1 MKLERAA
8 LNSFAQS
15 RRRRCH
21 SGAPPTNVLDES
33 DVMSSKAAGVDN
45 TQRRKWDKDEYA
57 RRAAEREAREKAE
70 EHGGKKPGGAQPRN
84 KGGIIIREDLRMDN
98 IIARNYKRDIESR
111 VGTKQIVNVETGAGM
126 GFQCKETGVVLHD
139 SAAYLDHINGKKQMK
154 ARGLSMRVERSTV
167 DQVKAKFEAVKKR
180 KAEEAKN
187 GGPVDYNKRLA
198 IAEADE
204 ETLKARKKEKEKAK
218 KEAKK
223 KEEEDKLAEL
233 GGGLD
238 PEMAAMMGFSGFGG
252 K

>member
-1 MKLERAA
+1 
-8 LNSFAQS
+8 
-15 RRRRCH
+15 
-21 SGAPPTNVLDES
+21 
-33 DVMSSKAAGVDN
+33 MSSKAAGVDN

-70 EHGGKKPGGAQPRN
+70 EHGGKKPGGAPPRN

-98 IIARNYKRDIESR
+98 IIARDYKRDIESR

-187 GGPVDYNKRLA
+187 VGPVDYNKRLA

-233 GGGLD
+233 GGLD